1 MKSGDQQ
8 FEANRTVTRDN
19 KTAPSSAAFE
29 LTLRRIE
36 IHQLL
41 NLLIECELIH
51 SRDASTFF
59 GKMAIITSELTITPE
74 MKAASATAIRHYKHL
89 ASMVEAEAAA
99 RRSDVADMQ

>member
-1 MKSGDQQ
+1 MKPGDQQ
-8 FEANRTVTRDN
+8 FEVFRTVTSDN
-19 KTAPSSAAFE
+19 TTAPSTAAFE
-29 LTLRRIE
+29 FTLRRIE

-51 SRDASTFF
+51 SRDASVFF

-74 MKAASATAIRHYKHL
+74 MKVASATAIRHYKHL

-99 RRSDVADMQ
+99 RRSDAPDMQ